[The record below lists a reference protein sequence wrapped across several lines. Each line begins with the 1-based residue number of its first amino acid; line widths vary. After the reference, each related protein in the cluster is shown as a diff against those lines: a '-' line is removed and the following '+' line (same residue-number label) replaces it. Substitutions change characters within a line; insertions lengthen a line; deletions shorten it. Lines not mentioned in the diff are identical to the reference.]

1 MVFKVVSEERQR
13 QRAKF
18 ESRLN
23 RFKSVDESNNGLGS
37 SGGSPFARSNS
48 TEVRNKAE
56 YFANMAQGKP
66 VRVTCPSLTRL
77 NGL

>member
-1 MVFKVVSEERQR
+1 MSEERQR

-23 RFKSVDESNNGLGS
+23 RFKSVDES
-37 SGGSPFARSNS
+37 GGSGAGGFARSNS

-56 YFANMAQGKP
+56 YFSNIAQGKKEARCTLLFL
-66 VRVTCPSLTRL
+66 VAKSLA
-77 NGL
+77 